1 MCCGGSAAC
10 ARSLSAHGREFVS
23 DDCGRKGEGLFMDEE
38 LIVLYDEE
46 GNEQSFAYLDT
57 IEMNGESYLAL
68 TPVYEDEEEEDSE
81 DTEVVFMK
89 LTRDEENPNED
100 LLLIVDDDDELDEVF
115 AEFTRRIEEEE

>member
-1 MCCGGSAAC
+1 
-10 ARSLSAHGREFVS
+10 
-23 DDCGRKGEGLFMDEE
+23 MDEE

-46 GNEQSFAYLDT
+46 GTEQSFDYWDT

-115 AEFTRRIEEEE
+115 AEFTRRLEEEE